1 MNAEDLPTYSDLIL
15 PVLRAVQRLGGSAQS
30 AEIVDQVLSDLDPSE
45 EALAVT
51 FPNRPHHSVL
61 IDRIMWG
68 RSYAKLIGALE
79 SPKRAVFLL
88 TALGREL
95 LALPEKEGT
104 RRAKELD
111 REFRRNRPQRKQSA
125 DDSDHE
131 AAEVNGDSAYSG
143 TGLDAADLLE
153 GDDSP
158 DRGNTWRDELLAR
171 LHALPPEGF
180 EDFTMFLLRLYGL
193 ELERVGKSGDKGIDG
208 IGFAPISPVMSSR
221 VAVQVKKYDPNGKA
235 VSRDEVSLFQ
245 NDAKKRGAEHA
256 IFVTLGRYSK
266 AAREEAVDGAPTVNL
281 IDGDKL
287 TELIR
292 EKELGV
298 SLQPIVN
305 PRWFDRFDTTQPGKT
320 VSKARARTIGRP

>member
-1 MNAEDLPTYSDLIL
+1 MNAEDLPAYSDLIL
-15 PVLRAVQRLGGSAQS
+15 PVLRAIQKLGGSAQS

-88 TALGREL
+88 TPLGREL

-104 RRAKELD
+104 RRVKELD
-111 REFRRNRPQRKQSA
+111 REFRRNRPQRRQSA
-125 DDSDHE
+125 ENSTRDDIE
-131 AAEVNGDSAYSG
+131 ANSNSIDNDAELVDTSLLDDGDSSDEA
-143 TGLDAADLLE
+143 
-153 GDDSP
+153 
-158 DRGNTWRDELLAR
+158 NIWRDELLAR
-171 LHALPPEGF
+171 LHALSPEGF

-245 NDAKKRGAEHA
+245 NDAKKRGAERA

-266 AAREEAVDGAPTVNL
+266 AAREEAVDGTPTVDL
-281 IDGDKL
+281 IDGDRL
-287 TELIR
+287 TELVR

-298 SLQPIVN
+298 SMQPVVN
-305 PRWFDRFDTTQPGKT
+305 PRWFDRFDSTQPVKPPRKGL
-320 VSKARARTIGRP
+320 GRSGAQP

>member
-88 TALGREL
+88 TSLGREL
-95 LALPEKEGT
+95 LAVPEKEGI

-111 REFRRNRPQRKQSA
+111 REFRRNRPQRKRPA
-125 DDSDHE
+125 
-131 AAEVNGDSAYSG
+131 GDSAQAIVEANGNLANDDSG
-143 TGLDAADLLE
+143 TDSTDLFD

-158 DRGNTWRDELLAR
+158 SLGNTWRDELLAR
-171 LHALPPEGF
+171 LHALSPEGF
-180 EDFTMFLLRLYGL
+180 EEFTMFLLRLYGL

-235 VSRDEVSLFQ
+235 VSREEVSLFQ

-266 AAREEAVDGAPTVNL
+266 AARADAVNGSPTVNL

-298 SLQPIVN
+298 SMQPIVN
-305 PRWFDRFDTTQPGKT
+305 PEWFNRFDLVQPGKP
-320 VSKARARTIGRP
+320 ARKGRSTSGNQP

>member
-15 PVLRAVQRLGGSAQS
+15 PVLRAVQKLGGSAQS

-88 TALGREL
+88 TSLGREL
-95 LALPEKEGT
+95 LAAPEKEGM

-111 REFRRNRPQRKQSA
+111 REFRRNRPQRKRPA
-125 DDSDHE
+125 
-131 AAEVNGDSAYSG
+131 GDSAQDDIEANGGPTDNDS
-143 TGLDAADLLE
+143 GLDDTDLLDD
-153 GDDSP
+153 DDSP
-158 DRGNTWRDELLAR
+158 DQGKAWRDELLAR
-171 LHALPPEGF
+171 LHALSPEGY

-193 ELERVGKSGDKGIDG
+193 ELERVGKIGDKGIDG

-287 TELIR
+287 TELVR

-298 SLQPIVN
+298 SLQPVVN
-305 PRWFDRFDTTQPGKT
+305 PRWFDRFDATQPGKT
-320 VSKARARTIGRP
+320 VRKARARTIGRP

>member
-15 PVLRAVQRLGGSAQS
+15 PVLRAVQKLGGSAQS

-95 LALPEKEGT
+95 LGLPETEGT
-104 RRAKELD
+104 RRTKELD
-111 REFRRNRPQRKQSA
+111 REFRRNRPQRKRLVQSGA
-125 DDSDHE
+125 HDAIEANGSQGASDSDP
-131 AAEVNGDSAYSG
+131 VD
-143 TGLDAADLLE
+143 TDLPE
-153 GDDSP
+153 DDDSP
-158 DRGNTWRDELLAR
+158 DQGNMWRDELIAR
-171 LHALPPEGF
+171 LHALSPEGF
-180 EDFTMFLLRLYGL
+180 EEFTMFLLRLYGL

-235 VSRDEVSLFQ
+235 VSREEVSLFQ

-256 IFVTLGRYSK
+256 FFVTLGRYSK
-266 AAREEAVDGAPTVNL
+266 AARADAVNGSPTVNL

-298 SLQPIVN
+298 SMQPIVN
-305 PRWFDRFDTTQPGKT
+305 PEWFNRFDLVQPGKP
-320 VSKARARTIGRP
+320 ARKGRSTSGNQP